1 MSSVFSGPD
10 YSFMVL
16 LRPHL
21 IKNIDQHYQALK
33 AFHGKQHE
41 LDDYLEWFKSLSIF
55 YEDDQLRARSYWWT
69 STSVDSFDAMSRSLY
84 FNDGNAFRGGDDKI
98 FGFSVRCIKD

>member
-1 MSSVFSGPD
+1 
-10 YSFMVL
+10 MVL

-55 YEDDQLRARSYWWT
+55 YEDDQLWARSY
-69 STSVDSFDAMSRSLY
+69 
-84 FNDGNAFRGGDDKI
+84 
-98 FGFSVRCIKD
+98 C